1 MEGSVFFAPEVLR
14 ELEKYVEVRL
24 HIDKDT
30 DASRSLRELKGK
42 RTGDY
47 TLPLYEV
54 IDPKDARTVDVFRG
68 ADFGGSRFAAFLERN
83 SGGK

>member
-24 HIDKDT
+24 HIDRDT
-30 DASRSLRELKGK
+30 DASRSLRELKAK

-47 TLPLYEV
+47 TLPLYEIV
-54 IDPKDARTVDVFRG
+54 DPKDGREIDIFRG
-68 ADFGGSRFAAFLERN
+68 ADFGGERFAGFLAKN
-83 SGGK
+83 SK